1 MSNVVIQF
9 RARKGPRGDRRT
21 AEEPEELLSH
31 AEAKQSR
38 LEQQL
43 ARVTA
48 LIEELEDITR
58 SESELPPRLLWQA
71 RVGIDKTRNI
81 LRPFPGYVGNIERE
95 ADPQPDV
102 DRAVLERLYGCFDA
116 PKER

>member
-21 AEEPEELLSH
+21 AQELLSH
-31 AEAKQSR
+31 GPAGQSR

-43 ARVTA
+43 ARVAA

-81 LRPFPGYVGNIERE
+81 LRPFPGYLGNVEGE

-102 DRAVLERLYGCFDA
+102 DRAVLERLYGCLDA
-116 PKER
+116 PK